1 MPPVKVG
8 GVELRYGPVW
18 ENQKIADANWRRH
31 GVYDDRWFL
40 RYYWLSCRNCSE
52 RCQSAQTVTASAY
65 DPISPITSVMPQMQ
79 PVLPLALAPT
89 SEIMQAGAYT
99 PPAQN
104 Q

>member
-1 MPPVKVG
+1 MDRFGKIKRLLMQTGVVMGYMTIAGFCATIGYLAVIVLSDVKAPP
-8 GVELRYGPVW
+8 
-18 ENQKIADANWRRH
+18 
-31 GVYDDRWFL
+31 
-40 RYYWLSCRNCSE
+40 
-52 RCQSAQTVTASAY
+52 AQTVTASAY

-79 PVLPLALAPT
+79 PVLPLALAPI